1 MSDSSSQYRDRSV
14 VNFRFPCDNPGGQ
27 GSFMGA
33 KPMILLVYSGKMG
46 KISDREIRLQ
56 RQIVGETRNPQA
68 RRIEKLGQILECRPS
83 RHFAGLGL
91 RMEETLDGAAI
102 FKRQGVR
109 QIHTRSPGRG
119 SELDLK
125 AGFPPDFDGHPG

>member
-1 MSDSSSQYRDRSV
+1 
-14 VNFRFPCDNPGGQ
+14 
-27 GSFMGA
+27 MGA

-68 RRIEKLGQILECRPS
+68 QRIEKLESVGQILECRPA

-102 FKRQGVR
+102 ILRHHLR
-109 QIHTRSPGRG
+109 QIDTRSPGRG
-119 SELDLK
+119 SELDPN